1 MMKIVVVSDSHG
13 FNERLEEVLR
23 LEPDADCYLHCGDIE
38 CSINE
43 YPMYQTVQ
51 GNNDFYSDFPQQIIV
66 PVQSHNIIVM
76 HGNQFSYVNRI
87 NRMAAYAK
95 KEHCDIFCYGH
106 THVAAID
113 HVDGVLLLNPGS
125 LWRSRDRRGP
135 SYAIITVE
143 DEQVHAQI
151 KFLD

>member
-66 PVQSHNIIVM
+66 PVQSHNIIAM

-95 KEHCDIFCYGH
+95 KEHCDIFCYGR

-135 SYAIITVE
+135 SYAIITIE